1 MSTANSNPVGA
12 HQSPL
17 SLPLAAKPGRPARRP
32 RAETYIYLAH
42 QMFLE
47 GTNFQAPVDAVEA
60 GAKTIEDWSDCLTQ
74 ARLESIA
81 V

>member
-1 MSTANSNPVGA
+1 MSAANSNPAGV
-12 HQSPL
+12 HQSPP
-17 SLPLAAKPGRPARRP
+17 SLPVASKQGRPARRP

-47 GTNFQAPVDAVEA
+47 GTDFQTPVDAVEA
-60 GAKTIEDWSDCLTQ
+60 GAKTIEDWSDCLAQ
-74 ARLESIA
+74 ARLESVA

>member
-1 MSTANSNPVGA
+1 MNAANSNSVGV

-17 SLPLAAKPGRPARRP
+17 SLPLAAKPGRPVRRP

-47 GTNFQAPVDAVEA
+47 GTNFQTPVDAVEA
-60 GAKTIEDWSDCLTQ
+60 GAKTIEDWSDCLMQ